1 MHGVREVDEMLQAGK
16 RRTCPWLK
24 AEATGV
30 KAPRVVSSVIFDQ
43 R

>member
-1 MHGVREVDEMLQAGK
+1 MRSFRVGQRV
-16 RRTCPWLK
+16 TCLWLK
-24 AEATGV
+24 AEATGG

>member
-1 MHGVREVDEMLQAGK
+1 MRCFRVGQ
-16 RRTCPWLK
+16 RRTCLWLK

-30 KAPRVVSSVIFDQ
+30 KIPRVVSSVIFDQ

>member
-1 MHGVREVDEMLQAGK
+1 MRCFRLGK
-16 RRTCPWLK
+16 RRTCLWLK

-30 KAPRVVSSVIFDQ
+30 KAPGVVSSVIFDH